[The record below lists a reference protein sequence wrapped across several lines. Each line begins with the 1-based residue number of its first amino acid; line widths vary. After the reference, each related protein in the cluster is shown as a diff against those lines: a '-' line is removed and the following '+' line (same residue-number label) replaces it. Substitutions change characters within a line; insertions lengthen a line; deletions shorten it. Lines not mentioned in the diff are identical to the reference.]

1 MDSSFR
7 TAFGITPD
15 GAVVWHDGMVIAKC
29 PTNTQ
34 FNPSTNKCD
43 TITATIGNGTG
54 TTIIENNTHST
65 NTTKIPPITA

>member
-1 MDSSFR
+1 MDFSLR
-7 TAFGITPD
+7 TSIGITAD

-43 TITATIGNGTG
+43 TRIATIGNGTG
-54 TTIIENNTHST
+54 TTIIEIIHIQ
-65 NTTKIPPITA
+65 KILQQFHQ